1 MRGYEQISRDRQ
13 MDRQI
18 IDRDKYKPGSPKQ
31 KKEFCEAKLITKPF
45 GKSPDLWQPNGKG
58 KARREI

>member
-1 MRGYEQISRDRQ
+1 